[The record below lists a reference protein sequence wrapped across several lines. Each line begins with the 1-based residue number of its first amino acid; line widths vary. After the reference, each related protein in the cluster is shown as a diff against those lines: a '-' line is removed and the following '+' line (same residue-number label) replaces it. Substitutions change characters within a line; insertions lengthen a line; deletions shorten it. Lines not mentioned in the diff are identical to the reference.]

1 MSAKKSE
8 LKIPT
13 DHQFIDSF
21 CSKINPEVV
30 LKCISFNDNFCEYK
44 DLIDLMKVSFHL
56 ILIHCSYKMS
66 ETRGIRFSL
75 NFFTFLKTS

>member
-8 LKIPT
+8 LKIRT

-30 LKCISFNDNFCEYK
+30 LKCISFNDNFREYN
-44 DLIDLMKVSFHL
+44 DLIESMNVSFHL
-56 ILIHCSYKMS
+56 IFIHY
-66 ETRGIRFSL
+66 
-75 NFFTFLKTS
+75 